1 MGSMRRDRDVT
12 NQPAHDARPSS
23 LHRRLTVAL
32 ANASDRA
39 RLAELITGDLGALEA
54 DAAPAEALPSD
65 EAAKDDGLATDL
77 GGNAVPIEGAPDL
90 EDDKAATNT
99 AAKDDVIVN

>member
-1 MGSMRRDRDVT
+1 MT

-39 RLAELITGDLGALEA
+39 RLAELLAGDLGSLGAGAQSPLVRSEDLWLAA
-54 DAAPAEALPSD
+54 DGFAAER
-65 EAAKDDGLATDL
+65 E
-77 GGNAVPIEGAPDL
+77 V
-90 EDDKAATNT
+90 
-99 AAKDDVIVN
+99 